1 MILMKNLY
9 PNQYWPRILFLPVGS
24 TVVLDIL
31 EGDALDTGLELS
43 LDESLDLL
51 SDSRSVFI
59 LKPKQ

>member
-1 MILMKNLY
+1 M
-9 PNQYWPRILFLPVGS
+9 LFLPVGS

-31 EGDALDTGLELS
+31 EGDAFDTGLELS

-51 SDSRSVFI
+51 SDSRSVLI